1 MPEVNM
7 PRLSDTMT
15 EGVLSRWIKN
25 EGDHVREGDVIAEI
39 DTDKATMDLEAFDE
53 GILEKHLVPEGTT
66 VPIGEPLAL
75 TGTATATSKPTSSTS
90 CRC

>member
-1 MPEVNM
+1 M

-25 EGDHVREGDVIAEI
+25 EGEQVREGDVIAEI

-53 GILEKHLVPEGTT
+53 GIREKHRIPEGTT

-75 TGTATATSKPTSSTS
+75 TGTATATSKPISSPS

>member
-1 MPEVNM
+1 M

-25 EGDHVREGDVIAEI
+25 EGDQVREGAVIAEI

-75 TGTATATSKPTSSTS
+75 TGTATAKPISSTS